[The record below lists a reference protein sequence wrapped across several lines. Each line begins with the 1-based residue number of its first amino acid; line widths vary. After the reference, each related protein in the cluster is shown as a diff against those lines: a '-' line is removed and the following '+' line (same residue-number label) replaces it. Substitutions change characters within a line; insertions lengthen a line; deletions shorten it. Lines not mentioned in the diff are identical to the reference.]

1 VGELPDEVTLRLD
14 DERTFR
20 LPSLAG
26 AGYRWEA
33 TAEDGTIVE
42 AEARFDDAVTS
53 TSGHAA
59 FSAHELLTLRGR
71 KVGTSRV
78 RCLQRRGWERQAPPL
93 ADRSITVNVVADGT
107 SKTIKKGGR

>member
-1 VGELPDEVTLRLD
+1 VGELPDQVTLRPGA
-14 DERTFR
+14 ERTFR

-33 TAEDGTIVE
+33 TAEDDTIVE
-42 AEARFDDAVTS
+42 AEARFDDAVTT

-71 KVGTSRV
+71 KVGTTRV
-78 RCLQRRGWERQAPPL
+78 RCLQRRGWEREAPPL
-93 ADRSITVNVVADGT
+93 ADQSITVNVVADVRE
-107 SKTIKKGGR
+107 KTIE